1 MGIIVGIWH
10 FGETQGN
17 LPGDK
22 SSAIAAIAV
31 RLQAATGLRVEQHK
45 DGTLRISKLGTGE
58 ELFDWVFNDRT
69 VTVHSG
75 IPAHPY
81 LWENLDAVMTAAG
94 GRRDTRLYVWQP
106 NAAHIRL
113 RTRWDTLS
121 LRDRFLLAMPSFW
134 GANVSIWKTRSH
146 PF

>member
-1 MGIIVGIWH
+1 VGIIVGIWH
-10 FGETQGN
+10 FGETQGD
-17 LPGDK
+17 LPDDE

-45 DGTLRISKLGTGE
+45 DGTLGIPKLGTGE
-58 ELFDWVFNDRT
+58 ELFGWVFNDQT

-94 GRRDTRLYVWQP
+94 GRRDSDAHHWQP
-106 NAAHIRL
+106 NPAHVRL

-134 GANVSIWKTRSH
+134 GMNISIWKTLNE
-146 PF
+146 